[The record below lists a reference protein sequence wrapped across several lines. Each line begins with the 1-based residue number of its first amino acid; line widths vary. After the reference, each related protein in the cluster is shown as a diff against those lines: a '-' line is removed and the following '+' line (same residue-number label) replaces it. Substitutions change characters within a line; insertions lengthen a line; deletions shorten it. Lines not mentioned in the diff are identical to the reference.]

1 MSCGISLVVRP
12 AITASGWLPG
22 LQKEPA
28 FPEGVKAAEAECKG
42 LTAESV
48 LTAESGWDPV
58 TSGALRW
65 RTPPLAGENSYL
77 LRTLIQQS
85 TENTSLSTNKSAITG
100 FSPHLWP
107 ARTKF
112 CFLQCIVFS
121 LLEMLET
128 KEKLQEKSCVTLP

>member
-28 FPEGVKAAEAECKG
+28 FPEGVKAEAECKG

-58 TSGALRW
+58 TSGG
-65 RTPPLAGENSYL
+65 PEVEGP
-77 LRTLIQQS
+77 
-85 TENTSLSTNKSAITG
+85 TSG
-100 FSPHLWP
+100 
-107 ARTKF
+107 R
-112 CFLQCIVFS
+112 
-121 LLEMLET
+121 
-128 KEKLQEKSCVTLP
+128 